1 MANSEQKVKTKRIT
15 ADEKEKELQQKII
28 FLEKR
33 LHDTEKL
40 VKDILQ
46 QTQEQKLETSFHETF
61 SPWKTLTAAGRF
73 IINKQRWSNIWIH
86 CKNLFFWSIQ
96 RCIDLGKWIGKY
108 FLLIFQ
114 WLKTLSKKSLE
125 TYGIKKVIGCCL
137 GIFFVIFLFIW
148 QPWSHFNISISITKK
163 GTDEGI
169 TEYTNE
175 RITEYNGKTV
185 VYPEETSVVSTKDY
199 NVVYPKDN
207 SIAYHEKRNVVVP
220 TVSSPKDWHFTSD
233 PATTNPILPTPE
245 KEIVP
250 EQLVAPKQEQIVQ
263 KPVVPIS
270 IPPTFE
276 RLLEPEVIEQP
287 DEADRERLA
296 DLFARS
302 EDKKSLLNR
311 VDAIS
316 DLAEDNSLAAAHQL
330 MILLDDEHPDIQ
342 WQAARGLSKM
352 KKRYVPAAKKLAK
365 IVQDKSYSLELR
377 KEVIVALG
385 SMGSVYEQDLLF
397 QILNNPK
404 EDEEFRNNAITAL
417 SLIGDGEI
425 AGKLMPFL
433 DDPSISI
440 RQSVI
445 TTLGNFSYPFAT
457 NKLLQILDTEKDYN
471 IRKETIQALGKI
483 TDKAPQ
489 IVSYLVEAWHKEKD
503 ESLKIEIRNS
513 ISALL
518 SSKEIPTEV
527 VEEAHKILIK

>member
-86 CKNLFFWSIQ
+86 CKNLFFWPIQ

-199 NVVYPKDN
+199 NVVYP
-207 SIAYHEKRNVVVP
+207 
-220 TVSSPKDWHFTSD
+220 
-233 PATTNPILPTPE
+233 
-245 KEIVP
+245 
-250 EQLVAPKQEQIVQ
+250 
-263 KPVVPIS
+263 
-270 IPPTFE
+270 
-276 RLLEPEVIEQP
+276 
-287 DEADRERLA
+287 
-296 DLFARS
+296 
-302 EDKKSLLNR
+302 
-311 VDAIS
+311 
-316 DLAEDNSLAAAHQL
+316 
-330 MILLDDEHPDIQ
+330 
-342 WQAARGLSKM
+342 
-352 KKRYVPAAKKLAK
+352 
-365 IVQDKSYSLELR
+365 
-377 KEVIVALG
+377 
-385 SMGSVYEQDLLF
+385 
-397 QILNNPK
+397 
-404 EDEEFRNNAITAL
+404 
-417 SLIGDGEI
+417 
-425 AGKLMPFL
+425 
-433 DDPSISI
+433 
-440 RQSVI
+440 
-445 TTLGNFSYPFAT
+445 
-457 NKLLQILDTEKDYN
+457 
-471 IRKETIQALGKI
+471 
-483 TDKAPQ
+483 
-489 IVSYLVEAWHKEKD
+489 
-503 ESLKIEIRNS
+503 
-513 ISALL
+513 
-518 SSKEIPTEV
+518 
-527 VEEAHKILIK
+527 